1 MPIPQYHEQRNPAM
15 GRYRYKLLAK
25 KIDSD
30 GSVLHSL
37 EEFSPRCQKRT
48 LLMPSDHSVKDT
60 QRVEAKRTFRPET
73 GDYLVEYK
81 EVDADTIDLEIDHVV
96 EALSAVSFVTSS
108 HLTTSITCSSIS
120 YKEKEFSDA
129 YPLKPAD
136 ITISSAPFMY
146 D

>member
-30 GSVLHSL
+30 GSVLYSL

-96 EALSAVSFVTSS
+96 EALSA
-108 HLTTSITCSSIS
+108 LTERVL
-120 YKEKEFSDA
+120 KLEKS
-129 YPLKPAD
+129 L
-136 ITISSAPFMY
+136 SSAKSGTRTKAL
-146 D
+146 